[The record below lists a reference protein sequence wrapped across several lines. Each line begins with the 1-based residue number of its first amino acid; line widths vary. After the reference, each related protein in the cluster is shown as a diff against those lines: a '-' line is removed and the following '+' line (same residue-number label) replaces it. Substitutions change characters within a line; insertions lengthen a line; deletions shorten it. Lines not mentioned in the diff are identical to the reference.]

1 MDTKRAGNENRSR
14 MKGEAQDSLILNRKL
29 ANIYG
34 QIIFPGDK
42 KKNTVNKVFLNLI
55 NGIWLKTYVI
65 SKFETV
71 LNNGFRIRLIFV
83 IGKPRC
89 V

>member
-42 KKNTVNKVFLNLI
+42 KKKH
-55 NGIWLKTYVI
+55 
-65 SKFETV
+65 
-71 LNNGFRIRLIFV
+71 R
-83 IGKPRC
+83 
-89 V
+89 